1 MASGSATSGGF
12 LPCVILPC
20 DLPWWWTEIVPQLE
34 KARDAETTKE
44 LIDAMQRLI
53 HTCNVSIDAI
63 PPRRDPL
70 ALSTLRRWLDE
81 HLEPAEFQHYFKRT
95 IPRIAQWAIDLK
107 IYKPTGGLCFS
118 LQQFEG
124 ETEHSYKFIASL
136 VANAFF
142 STYAMRTPTSHPSL
156 RDFNFTGFFKHLL
169 LPSQQAKLR
178 CLFRYFD
185 YLDQPGATEG
195 KLLISRQVLKSE
207 NWLTIEDWAESKV
220 PLCDLTVK
228 YDGRMEDSEIEYCSS
243 KKPQQQQQQQRKKK
257 KSQAPVQV
265 CFASKHVG
273 CRVLQ
278 EGCNQECIQFIT
290 HPELLP
296 ILLMFESLEDNEA
309 LIVKGA
315 RFIGTIGDPKGSGRF
330 VPIED
335 PQPVTMCCIDPDDF
349 STEPYL
355 QYLDFN
361 ILREL
366 NKSMLG
372 FRQRRPPV
380 EKTGNRPAPAV
391 PNNNNNG
398 SLEAAT
404 THNISRLSP
413 IGEQSS
419 AQSTPSK
426 KDVVNSKSDKDEK
439 EIGKESAQDGKDRAA
454 AAAERGNNIKN
465 SDNGREKE
473 KKEEEVQEEESSG
486 NGFSLLKAKRR
497 AFIVLHS
504 SREKLPIRR
513 KSWADAAC
521 STSTV
526 NSSASLS
533 TESFHS
539 AKENLSSATSSK
551 SSFDTDSSCSDH
563 RQAGAPNGHDT
574 RVRRKS
580 FAQRLQSAV
589 EREEKAIRS
598 NGDSVS
604 LPAHPD
610 DLQQQQQQQQQ
621 QQLPDG
627 DARPVAAAAAAAA
640 AARPLQ
646 MVAHRAYISE
656 DRGEEDGRTLRRRLS
671 TGFHLMDGPES
682 DEMLRRS
689 FEDLRGFGEEFQEE
703 AKEVLTHAIET
714 WRRKM
719 SAPATMTTR
728 EVVPAC
734 NDIGCDQQ
742 VFDLTH
748 RLLKR
753 ALSEPQADT
762 TCTAAA
768 ERQQQKQ
775 EGQGEEEEED
785 DDEVQHRY
793 KFLLTIKSLSL
804 EMARRRS
811 SVDSNFTSRSME
823 NGNDHYCAYATNN
836 NNHPKQ
842 HDLNEL
848 PIDDSIDDYYVNDN
862 GDHRQSVK
870 SCMKPYARQ
879 RSRNRLKAVA
889 FTSEVYQTLFEDE
902 TTVALPVTAA
912 AAAAAAPTPS
922 VVVAAACN
930 GGTSGAVNGHETH
943 TGLKISRETSPGN
956 DEDAAALLPVVTG
969 NWGCGRRYR
978 GEHQL
983 KLFVQWMSASMAG
996 VPRLVYYTRGR
1007 EELANLEQIKRTLTE
1022 RKCTVGDLVAEAR
1035 RYAES
1040 VLREAQQSVRAG
1052 DPAEAR
1058 LDEVRSSSRLISSLF
1073 EGTIEN
1079 ARHRF

>member
-1 MASGSATSGGF
+1 MASGSVTGGGF

-20 DLPWWWTEIVPQLE
+20 DLPWWSTEIVPQLE

-53 HTCNVSIDAI
+53 HTCNVSIDAD
-63 PPRRDPL
+63 PPRKDPL
-70 ALSTLRRWLDE
+70 AMSTLRRWLDE
-81 HLEPAEFQHYFKRT
+81 HLDSEEFQHYFKST

-107 IYKPTGGLCFS
+107 VNKPTGGLCFS

-195 KLLISRQVLKSE
+195 KILISRQVLKSE

-220 PLCDLTVK
+220 PLCDLTIK
-228 YDGRMEDSEIEYCSS
+228 YDGHMEDSEIEYCS
-243 KKPQQQQQQQRKKK
+243 KKQQQKK
-257 KSQAPVQV
+257 KSPAMVQV

-278 EGCNQECIQFIT
+278 EGCNQECIQFMT

-315 RFIGTIGDPKGSGRF
+315 RFIGTISDPKSDGGGRF
-330 VPIED
+330 EPID
-335 PQPVTMCCIDPDDF
+335 NPKPVTMCCIDPDDF

-372 FRQRRPPV
+372 FRQRRAPV
-380 EKTGNRPAPAV
+380 EKSGGGGASQPAPAV
-391 PNNNNNG
+391 PSNNNG
-398 SLEAAT
+398 NLEATT

-426 KDVVNSKSDKDEK
+426 KDIVNNKSEKDEK
-439 EIGKESAQDGKDRAA
+439 EISKENAQDGKDRAA
-454 AAAERGNNIKN
+454 AVVAAATERENNIKN
-465 SDNGREKE
+465 SQDNGREKE
-473 KKEEEVQEEESSG
+473 EEEESSG

-513 KSWADAAC
+513 KSWVDAAC
-521 STSTV
+521 NTGTV

-563 RQAGAPNGHDT
+563 QPASGDAPNGHET
-574 RVRRKS
+574 RDRRKS

-598 NGDSVS
+598 NGDSIS

-610 DLQQQQQQQQQ
+610 DLQQQQSPL
-621 QQLPDG
+621 LPDAGG
-627 DARPVAAAAAAAA
+627 DGHVRPAV

-656 DRGEEDGRTLRRRLS
+656 DRGEEDGRTLQRRLS
-671 TGFHLMDGPES
+671 TGFHLMDGPEG

-714 WRRKM
+714 WKRKM
-719 SAPATMTTR
+719 SAPTMTTTTTTTH

-742 VFDLTH
+742 VFDLTN
-748 RLLKR
+748 RLFKR

-762 TCTAAA
+762 T
-768 ERQQQKQ
+768 EREQ
-775 EGQGEEEEED
+775 EGEEED
-785 DDEVQHRY
+785 DDDVQHRY

-811 SVDSNFTSRSME
+811 SLDSNFTSRSVS
-823 NGNDHYCAYATNN
+823 D
-836 NNHPKQ
+836 
-842 HDLNEL
+842 
-848 PIDDSIDDYYVNDN
+848 
-862 GDHRQSVK
+862 RQ
-870 SCMKPYARQ
+870 
-879 RSRNRLKAVA
+879 L
-889 FTSEVYQTLFEDE
+889 
-902 TTVALPVTAA
+902 
-912 AAAAAAPTPS
+912 
-922 VVVAAACN
+922 
-930 GGTSGAVNGHETH
+930 
-943 TGLKISRETSPGN
+943 
-956 DEDAAALLPVVTG
+956 
-969 NWGCGRRYR
+969 
-978 GEHQL
+978 
-983 KLFVQWMSASMAG
+983 
-996 VPRLVYYTRGR
+996 
-1007 EELANLEQIKRTLTE
+1007 
-1022 RKCTVGDLVAEAR
+1022 
-1035 RYAES
+1035 
-1040 VLREAQQSVRAG
+1040 
-1052 DPAEAR
+1052 
-1058 LDEVRSSSRLISSLF
+1058 
-1073 EGTIEN
+1073 
-1079 ARHRF
+1079 